1 MNQPVRLEHRSVI
14 AVSGPDRDAFLN
26 GILTLSLASLGPDA
40 LGYGALLNPQ
50 GKVISDM
57 FLSRRDGAILIDC
70 PAPVASRV
78 VERLNLMKLRA
89 AVSVGVRPDL
99 AVTAFRG
106 LPDPR
111 ASDAP
116 ARAIGETSVPGD
128 IGAYHAARIRA
139 GLPEQ
144 GADFSAEEV
153 FPADINM
160 DMLGGVD
167 FRKGCFIGQEVVS
180 RMKRRST
187 ARRRTLR
194 VQLSAAHAAPAALK
208 AGEEEIGTLTSV
220 SGLAG
225 LARVRIDRLE
235 EALTGGRVI
244 RAGEASVTFDRPEWL
259 ADELSALARA
269 KEARHDAGR

>member
-14 AVSGPDRDAFLN
+14 AVSGPDQDAFLN
-26 GILTLSLASLGPDA
+26 GILTLSVSRLGSEA
-40 LGYGALLNPQ
+40 MGYGALLNPQ

-57 FLSRRDGAILIDC
+57 FLIRRDGAILIDC
-70 PAPVASRV
+70 PASVASRV
-78 VERLNLMKLRA
+78 VDRLNLMKLRA
-89 AVSVGVRPDL
+89 AVSVGLRPEL
-99 AVTAFRG
+99 VVTAFSG

-111 ASDAP
+111 VSDGP
-116 ARAIGETSVPGD
+116 ARAIGETPVRGD
-128 IGAYHAARIRA
+128 ISAYHAARIEA

-144 GADFSAEEV
+144 GCDFGPEEV

-194 VQLSAAHAAPAALK
+194 VRLSASTAAPAAIK

-220 SGLAG
+220 CGLSG

-244 RAGEASVTFDRPEWL
+244 RAGETPVVLERPEWL
-259 ADELSALARA
+259 AGELSALARA
-269 KEARHDAGR
+269 KEAKHDAGR